1 MERENKRGKRALIF
15 NFCFFFYF
23 LIFIFECWCAHVWY
37 SKQGECMCDW
47 CQTNSIFALLPWH
60 LCLSAVHFIRSSLLV
75 VRTQFLIGFRIQ
87 LLFAF
92 AFNFGSLYLF
102 FSCTQ
107 NGNKKKSK
115 IKIVEILMSPQMKP
129 NLICDN
135 KYL

>member
-1 MERENKRGKRALIF
+1 
-15 NFCFFFYF
+15 
-23 LIFIFECWCAHVWY
+23 
-37 SKQGECMCDW
+37 MCDW

-102 FSCTQ
+102 FHALRMEIKKIENKNSRDFNVSSNETQ
-107 NGNKKKSK
+107 FN
-115 IKIVEILMSPQMKP
+115 MR
-129 NLICDN
+129 
-135 KYL
+135 